1 VRGLS
6 VAEHAAAFV
15 ALLELVKREEVRVR
29 QAALFGE
36 IGVTRS
42 GVAGLV
48 LRATVED
55 VPAGEREAV
64 A

>member
-1 VRGLS
+1 M
-6 VAEHAAAFV
+6 
-15 ALLELVKREEVRVR
+15 R
-29 QAALFGE
+29 QASLFAE

-42 GVAGLV
+42 RVAGLV

-55 VPAGEREAV
+55 VVAGDREAV